1 VFSFFAPFVRSLE
14 TSHFQIADSACP
26 ADSPDAENF
35 YQLLYGKNGPP
46 GPNHSGFANAA
57 YDKAYETA
65 RLMPNG
71 PERIALFK
79 VMNQIIKDE
88 VPVIIGRNTLRF
100 GITQKWLSNFKRNLF
115 TPEFMYLDIDAA
127 RKKKG
132 LP

>member
-1 VFSFFAPFVRSLE
+1 
-14 TSHFQIADSACP
+14 
-26 ADSPDAENF
+26 
-35 YQLLYGKNGPP
+35 
-46 GPNHSGFANAA
+46 
-57 YDKAYETA
+57 
-65 RLMPNG
+65 MPNG

-79 VMNQIIKDE
+79 TMNEIVKDE

-115 TPEFMYLDIDAA
+115 APEFMYLDIDAA